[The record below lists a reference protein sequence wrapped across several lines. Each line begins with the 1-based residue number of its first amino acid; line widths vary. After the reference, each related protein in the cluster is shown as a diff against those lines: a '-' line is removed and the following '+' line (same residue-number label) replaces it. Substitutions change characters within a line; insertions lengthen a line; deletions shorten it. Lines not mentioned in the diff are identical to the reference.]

1 MTDRAR
7 LALAAAQALRRSSGY
22 AALDPRERREFDA
35 HLGRL
40 EHALRYGGNGSTY
53 ADQSADP
60 FAVPLETPAD
70 LQRSFGPPPPS
81 QPTQQQP
88 LSTAPATTPLPAPPP
103 GTEVIGARAR
113 QALEAV
119 DFPSF
124 VAGLVSGTFQAIVDS
139 TAQQV
144 REYAQL
150 VASISKSVGD
160 FSRDNVSANQ
170 VRDWLVGRHPKDLVL
185 VLPKPGERGEPK
197 LRPRSKSGDSP
208 AWLAQYGLADQELTD
223 ELVEGPLVEAARLN
237 LGEERL
243 QTLATMVLMG
253 INRIVVNDGQIK
265 ARLQFHASARESLKA
280 DVAMQAAGQQIGIAG
295 RQTQM
300 QSAVSTMVSTI
311 NVNAQADVAVRANL
325 VGEVAIKFRTE
336 TFDINRF
343 ADTQAIQLLTRHSRM
358 NPDGAAA
365 PAAQPARPNAAAGAA
380 PPTGGTS

>member
-7 LALAAAQALRRSSGY
+7 LALAAAQALRRSRGY
-22 AALDPRERREFDA
+22 AALDPRERAELDTQ
-35 HLGRL
+35 LGRL
-40 EHALRYGGNGSTY
+40 EDALTTGGNGGQG
-53 ADQSADP
+53 AALPDP
-60 FAVPLETPAD
+60 YAVPFETPAD
-70 LQRSFGPPPPS
+70 LQRGFGPTRSSTS
-81 QPTQQQP
+81 QP
-88 LSTAPATTPLPAPPP
+88 LAPAPPAPSSTPVSAPPP

-144 REYAQL
+144 REYATL
-150 VASISKSVGD
+150 VASLTRSVGD

-170 VRDWLVGRHPKDLVL
+170 VRDWLAARHPKDLVL
-185 VLPKPGERGEPK
+185 VIPKPGERGEPK
-197 LRPRSKSGDSP
+197 LHPRSKNAESP

-223 ELVEGPLVEAARLN
+223 DLVEGPLIEAARLG

-253 INRIVVNDGQIK
+253 INRIVINDGEIK
-265 ARLQFHASARESLKA
+265 AKLQFHASARESLKA
-280 DVAMQAAGQQIGIAG
+280 DVTTQGTGQQVGIAG
-295 RQTQM
+295 RDTQL
-300 QSAVSTMVSTI
+300 QAAVSTMVSTI

-358 NPDGAAA
+358 TGDGAA
-365 PAAQPARPNAAAGAA
+365 PAAAPSQSASPAPA
-380 PPTGGTS
+380 PPTGGRS

>member
-7 LALAAAQALRRSSGY
+7 LALAAAQALRRSRGY
-22 AALDPRERREFDA
+22 AALDPRERQDLDA
-35 HLGRL
+35 HLGRI
-40 EHALRYGGNGSTY
+40 EQALTYGGNGGNG
-53 ADQSADP
+53 SALRDP
-60 FAVPLETPAD
+60 YAVPLETPAD
-70 LQRSFGPPPPS
+70 LQRGFGPPPSSSPAQPPASAMPS
-81 QPTQQQP
+81 P
-88 LSTAPATTPLPAPPP
+88 SAPPMPAPPP

-119 DFPSF
+119 DFPAF

-144 REYAQL
+144 REYATL
-150 VASISKSVGD
+150 VASITKSVGD
-160 FSRDNVSANQ
+160 FSRDNVSPNQ
-170 VRDWLVGRHPKDLVL
+170 VRDWLVARHPKDLVL
-185 VLPKPGERGEPK
+185 VVPKPGERGEPK
-197 LRPRSKSGDSP
+197 LRPRSSNAGSP
-208 AWLAQYGLADQELTD
+208 AWLAQYGLADQELSD
-223 ELVEGPLVEAARLN
+223 ELVEGPLIEAARLN

-280 DVAMQAAGQQIGIAG
+280 DVTNQATGQQVGIAG

-300 QSAVSTMVSTI
+300 QAAVSTMVSTI

-358 NPDGAAA
+358 TGDGAA
-365 PAAQPARPNAAAGAA
+365 PAAESPRPASPTPSPASGGQP
-380 PPTGGTS
+380 

>member
-7 LALAAAQALRRSSGY
+7 LALAAAQALRRSRGY
-22 AALDPRERREFDA
+22 AALEPREREELDVQ
-35 HLGRL
+35 LGRL
-40 EHALRYGGNGSTY
+40 EQALTTGGNGGQGD
-53 ADQSADP
+53 ALRDP
-60 FAVPLETPAD
+60 YAVPLETPAD
-70 LQRSFGPPPPS
+70 LQRGPGPARSSAPQPLAPPPS
-81 QPTQQQP
+81 
-88 LSTAPATTPLPAPPP
+88 APPVAAPPP

-144 REYAQL
+144 REYATL
-150 VASISKSVGD
+150 VASITKSVGD
-160 FSRDNVSANQ
+160 FSRDNVSPNQ
-170 VRDWLVGRHPKDLVL
+170 VRDWLVARHPKDLIL
-185 VLPKPGERGEPK
+185 VVPKPGERGEPR
-197 LRPRSKSGDSP
+197 LRPRSQDAGSP
-208 AWLAQYGLADQELTD
+208 AWLAQYGLAGQELTD
-223 ELVEGPLVEAARLN
+223 ELVEGSLIDAARLG

-253 INRIVVNDGQIK
+253 INRIVINDGEIK

-280 DVAMQAAGQQIGIAG
+280 DVTTQGTGQQVGIAG
-295 RQTQM
+295 RDTQM
-300 QSAVSTMVSTI
+300 QAAVSTMVSTI

-325 VGEVAIKFRTE
+325 VGEVSIKFRTE

-358 NPDGAAA
+358 TGDGTA
-365 PAAQPARPNAAAGAA
+365 PSAESPRPASPA
-380 PPTGGTS
+380 PPPTAGGRS

>member
-1 MTDRAR
+1 MAT
-7 LALAAAQALRRSSGY
+7 
-22 AALDPRERREFDA
+22 DPR
-35 HLGRL
+35 LGIL
-40 EHALRYGGNGSTY
+40 Y
-53 ADQSADP
+53 AI
-60 FAVPLETPAD
+60 PLETPAD
-70 LQRSFGPPPPS
+70 LQRAFTPS
-81 QPTQQQP
+81 PTQNPQQP
-88 LSTAPATTPLPAPPP
+88 AAAPVASTSPVPTPPP

-124 VAGLVSGTFQAIVDS
+124 VAGLVSGTFQAIVDA

-144 REYAQL
+144 REYATL
-150 VASISKSVGD
+150 VASLTKSVGE
-160 FSRDNVSANQ
+160 FSRDNVSPNQ
-170 VRDWLVGRHPKDLVL
+170 VRDWLVGRHPKDLIL
-185 VLPKPGERGEPK
+185 VVPKPGERGSPR
-197 LRPRSKSGDSP
+197 LRPRSKNAESP
-208 AWLAQYGLADQELTD
+208 AWLAQYGLANQELND
-223 ELVEGPLVEAARLN
+223 ELVEGPLIEAAQMH

-280 DVAMQAAGQQIGIAG
+280 DVAMQSAGQQIGIAG

-300 QSAVSTMVSTI
+300 QAAVSTMVSTI

-358 NPDGAAA
+358 QNDSAA
-365 PAAQPARPNAAAGAA
+365 PAPALPA
-380 PPTGGTS
+380 PAPAPAGGTS

>member
-7 LALAAAQALRRSSGY
+7 LALAAAQALRRSRGY
-22 AALDPRERREFDA
+22 AALDPRERQDLDA
-35 HLGRL
+35 HLGRI
-40 EHALRYGGNGSTY
+40 EQALTYGGNGGNG
-53 ADQSADP
+53 SAVRDP
-60 FAVPLETPAD
+60 YAVPLETPAD
-70 LQRSFGPPPPS
+70 LQRGFGPSPSSPPAQPPQSAMPS
-81 QPTQQQP
+81 PP
-88 LSTAPATTPLPAPPP
+88 APAMPAPPP

-119 DFPSF
+119 DFPAF

-144 REYAQL
+144 REYATL
-150 VASISKSVGD
+150 VASITKSVGD
-160 FSRDNVSANQ
+160 FSRDNVSPNQ
-170 VRDWLVGRHPKDLVL
+170 VRDWLVARHPKDLIL
-185 VLPKPGERGEPK
+185 VIPKPGERGEPR
-197 LRPRSKSGDSP
+197 LRPRSTNAGSP
-208 AWLAQYGLADQELTD
+208 AWLAQYGLADQELSD
-223 ELVEGPLVEAARLN
+223 ELVEGPLIEAARLN

-280 DVAMQAAGQQIGIAG
+280 DVSNQGTGQQVGIAG

-300 QSAVSTMVSTI
+300 QAAVSTMVSTV
-311 NVNAQADVAVRANL
+311 NLNAQADVAVRANL

-358 NPDGAAA
+358 TGDAAA
-365 PAAQPARPNAAAGAA
+365 PAESPRPPSAGPTPA
-380 PPTGGTS
+380 TGGQP

>member
-7 LALAAAQALRRSSGY
+7 LALAAAQAVRRSSGY
-22 AALDPRERREFDA
+22 AALETRERQQLDV
-35 HLGRL
+35 HLGQL
-40 EHALRYGGNGSTY
+40 EQALAYGNGSEGR
-53 ADQSADP
+53 DP
-60 FAVPLETPAD
+60 YAVPLETPAD
-70 LQRSFGPPPPS
+70 LQRGFGPAPRSTPSPTTQTASPPP
-81 QPTQQQP
+81 
-88 LSTAPATTPLPAPPP
+88 AAAPPP

-150 VASISKSVGD
+150 VASITKSVGE
-160 FSRDNVSANQ
+160 FSRDNVSPNQ
-170 VRDWLVGRHPKDLVL
+170 VRDFLVGRHPKDLVL
-185 VLPKPGERGEPK
+185 VIPKAGERGSPR
-197 LRPRSKSGDSP
+197 LRPRSKNAESP
-208 AWLAQYGLADQELTD
+208 AWLAQYGLADQELSD
-223 ELVEGPLVEAARLN
+223 ELVEGPLIEAAKLH

-280 DVAMQAAGQQIGIAG
+280 DVAMQSVGQQLGIAG
-295 RQTQM
+295 RDTQM

-358 NPDGAAA
+358 TDGAPAAATPGGAA
-365 PAAQPARPNAAAGAA
+365 PAVA
-380 PPTGGTS
+380 PPTGGTT

>member
-1 MTDRAR
+1 MSDRAR
-7 LALAAAQALRRSSGY
+7 LALAAAQALRRSRGY
-22 AALDPRERREFDA
+22 AALEPGERHELDA
-35 HLGRL
+35 HLQRL
-40 EHALRYGGNGSTY
+40 EHALTTPGNGQQEP
-53 ADQSADP
+53 ALRDP
-60 FAVPLETPAD
+60 YAVPLETPAD
-70 LQRSFGPPPPS
+70 LQRGFGPQRSSAPPPP
-81 QPTQQQP
+81 
-88 LSTAPATTPLPAPPP
+88 APAAAPPPAVPAPPP

-119 DFPSF
+119 DFPAF

-144 REYAQL
+144 REYATL
-150 VASISKSVGD
+150 VASITKSVGD
-160 FSRDNVSANQ
+160 FSRDNVSPNQ
-170 VRDWLVGRHPKDLVL
+170 VRDWLAARHPKDLVL
-185 VLPKPGERGEPK
+185 VIPKAGERGEPR
-197 LRPRSKSGDSP
+197 LRPRSQNAGSP
-208 AWLAQYGLADQELTD
+208 AWLAQYGLADQELSD
-223 ELVEGPLVEAARLN
+223 ELVEGPLLDAARLS

-280 DVAMQAAGQQIGIAG
+280 DVTTQGAGQQVGIAG
-295 RQTQM
+295 RDTQM
-300 QSAVSTMVSTI
+300 QAAVSTMVSTI

-358 NPDGAAA
+358 TGDGAPAPAA
-365 PAAQPARPNAAAGAA
+365 PAEQPRPASAA
-380 PPTGGTS
+380 PPPTAGGRS

>member
-7 LALAAAQALRRSSGY
+7 LALAAAQALRRSRGY
-22 AALDPRERREFDA
+22 AALEPGERHELDA
-35 HLGRL
+35 HLSQL
-40 EHALRYGGNGSTY
+40 ERALTTPGNGNQGT
-53 ADQSADP
+53 ALPDP
-60 FAVPLETPAD
+60 YAVPLETPAD
-70 LQRSFGPPPPS
+70 LQRGFAPQRSSAPPSPATAAAPPP
-81 QPTQQQP
+81 
-88 LSTAPATTPLPAPPP
+88 TAPAPPP

-119 DFPSF
+119 DFPTF

-144 REYAQL
+144 REYATL
-150 VASISKSVGD
+150 VASITKSVGD
-160 FSRDNVSANQ
+160 FSRDNVSPNQ
-170 VRDWLVGRHPKDLVL
+170 VRDWLAARHPKDLVL
-185 VLPKPGERGEPK
+185 VIPKAGERGEPR
-197 LRPRSKSGDSP
+197 LRPRSQNAGSP
-208 AWLAQYGLADQELTD
+208 AWLAQYGLADQELSD
-223 ELVEGPLVEAARLN
+223 ELVEGPLIDAARLN

-280 DVAMQAAGQQIGIAG
+280 DVTTQGAGQQVGIAG
-295 RQTQM
+295 RDTQL
-300 QSAVSTMVSTI
+300 QAAVSTMVSTV

-358 NPDGAAA
+358 TGDAA
-365 PAAQPARPNAAAGAA
+365 PAPAA
-380 PPTGGTS
+380 PAEAPRPASPAPPAAPGGRS

>member
-7 LALAAAQALRRSSGY
+7 LALAAAQALRRSRGY
-22 AALDPRERREFDA
+22 AALDPRERQDLDT
-35 HLGRL
+35 HLGRI
-40 EHALRYGGNGSTY
+40 EQALTYGGNGGNG
-53 ADQSADP
+53 SAVRDP
-60 FAVPLETPAD
+60 YAVPLETPAD
-70 LQRSFGPPPPS
+70 LQRGFGPSPSSAPPPPS
-81 QPTQQQP
+81 QSTM
-88 LSTAPATTPLPAPPP
+88 LSPQAPAMPAPPP

-119 DFPSF
+119 DFPAF

-144 REYAQL
+144 REYATL
-150 VASISKSVGD
+150 VASITKSVGD
-160 FSRDNVSANQ
+160 FSRDNVSPNQ
-170 VRDWLVGRHPKDLVL
+170 VRDWLVGRHPKDLIL
-185 VLPKPGERGEPK
+185 VIPKPGERGEPR
-197 LRPRSKSGDSP
+197 LRPRSTNAGSP
-208 AWLAQYGLADQELTD
+208 AWLAQYGLADQELSD
-223 ELVEGPLVEAARLN
+223 ELVEGPLLEAARLN

-265 ARLQFHASARESLKA
+265 ARLQFHASAKESLKA
-280 DVAMQAAGQQIGIAG
+280 DVANQGTGQQVGIAG
-295 RQTQM
+295 RETQM
-300 QSAVSTMVSTI
+300 QAAVSTMVSTV

-358 NPDGAAA
+358 TPDAAA
-365 PAAQPARPNAAAGAA
+365 PAESPRPPSTAPTPAPGGQP
-380 PPTGGTS
+380 

>member
-7 LALAAAQALRRSSGY
+7 LALAAAEAVRRSSGY
-22 AALDPRERREFDA
+22 AALDTRERQQLDV
-35 HLGRL
+35 HLGQL
-40 EHALRYGGNGSTY
+40 EQALAYGNGSGGG
-53 ADQSADP
+53 DP
-60 FAVPLETPAD
+60 YAVPLETPAD
-70 LQRSFGPPPPS
+70 LQRGFVPAPRSS
-81 QPTQQQP
+81 Q
-88 LSTAPATTPLPAPPP
+88 SPATQTSPPAVAAPPP

-150 VASISKSVGD
+150 VASITKSVGD
-160 FSRDNVSANQ
+160 FSRDNVSPNQ
-170 VRDWLVGRHPKDLVL
+170 VRDFLVGRHPKDLVL
-185 VLPKPGERGEPK
+185 VIPKPGERGSPR
-197 LRPRSKSGDSP
+197 LRPRSKNAESP
-208 AWLAQYGLADQELTD
+208 AWLAQYGLADQELSD
-223 ELVEGPLVEAARLN
+223 ELVEGPLIEAAKLH

-280 DVAMQAAGQQIGIAG
+280 DVAMQSGGQQLGIAG
-295 RQTQM
+295 RDTQM

-358 NPDGAAA
+358 TDGA
-365 PAAQPARPNAAAGAA
+365 PAAAAGGPAPAPA
-380 PPTGGTS
+380 PPTGGTT